1 MYTGVMRTIRRDIVG
16 AYIFS
21 SDDYLLLGKSNR
33 GTYEEM
39 WIIPGG
45 GVEPEE
51 SYEQALMREVLE
63 ETGLDISKENV
74 EKMDI
79 TLSGQSKKILKDS
92 GEEVLGLYD
101 FYNYTVRLKQK
112 SKDIVVVAGDDY
124 TEPTWHKLEDL
135 HKLELPEPSITSLK
149 HLGLL

>member
-33 GTYEEM
+33 GTYEGM